1 MKWAE
6 KKTRVFTA
14 VMLAFALVF
23 MFGGMAYAGTT
34 TIPINGKVTG
44 GVLTMVFALAGGM
57 ALAADTPAAYELQN
71 YNDLPVAATTTI
83 YEGSAVG
90 DNGSGYM
97 RALVAGD
104 PFRGFAYRQADNNPG
119 SAGDINVHLIQ
130 DGKVVAAFT
139 SIAITNVGNDV
150 YMSDDATFTLTPGS
164 NSYVGKLVRYIS
176 ATSGIVAFSI
186 YNPVLAADAVTNA
199 KVADDAISLEHLDSG
214 IEPSHVAKYAGTHT
228 SSANGGG
235 VNALTVTGV
244 ASTDIVVA
252 MMKAVGSTPRTLL
265 TVIPTTNT
273 LTFTFSGDPS
283 TDHYVYYV
291 VFRAGA

>member
-6 KKTRVFTA
+6 KNTQIFTA
-14 VMLAFALVF
+14 IMLAFVLVF
-23 MFGGMAYAGTT
+23 MFAGLAYAGTS
-34 TIPINGKVTG
+34 TIPINGKATG
-44 GVLTMVFALAGGM
+44 GVLTVVFALAGGM
-57 ALAADTPAAYELQN
+57 ALAADTPSETEAGVYA
-71 YNDLPVAATTTI
+71 DLPVAATTTI

-104 PFRGFAYRQADNNPG
+104 PFRGFAVRKADNSSG
-119 SAGDINVHLIQ
+119 STGAINVHIIQ
-130 DGKVVAAFT
+130 EGRIVGTFS
-139 SIAITNVGNDV
+139 SIAITNVGDDV
-150 YMSDDATFTLTPGS
+150 YMSDDATFTLTAGS

-176 ATSGIVAFSI
+176 ATSGVVAFSI
-186 YNPVLAADAVTNA
+186 FNPVLAADSVTNA

-214 IEPSHVAKYAGTHT
+214 IEPSHVVKFAGTHT

-252 MMKAVGSTPRTLL
+252 TMKAKGSSPVTLL
-265 TVIPTTNT
+265 HVAPTTNT

-291 VFRAGA
+291 VLRAGA